1 MNVMKKMAS
10 KKELLIMLWGIYSKQ
25 KAVAADSGVDV
36 LGEIETMRG
45 WFRACL
51 EGKDSDAARE
61 RLFHGKY
68 PEVNPLVCAL
78 CLDEGMFWSDS
89 AGFRRYGLRGE
100 RVTVRV
106 PGFILCKCPV
116 GTRKAEYLK
125 HGKAPSKREE
135 F

>member
-1 MNVMKKMAS
+1 MNAIKRMAS
-10 KKELLIMLWGIYSKQ
+10 KKELLIMLWNTYSKQ
-25 KAVAADSGVDV
+25 KAVAADSGADV

-51 EGKDSDAARE
+51 DGKDSDAARD
-61 RLFHGKY
+61 RLFHERY
-68 PEVNPLVCAL
+68 PDVNPLVCAL

-89 AGFRRYGLRGE
+89 AGFRRSGFRGE

-106 PGFILCKCPV
+106 PGYILCKCPV
-116 GTRKAEYLK
+116 GTRRAEYLR
-125 HGKAPSKREE
+125 HGKQASKREE